1 MTWLLAIELHWEC
14 HTGVLPPDA
23 LDLPI
28 SQESHYTLASAAS
41 PWLRLGRS
49 KMFRSTL
56 RSGALTFGC
65 VLASALG
72 STAGAELLN
81 HKDLSASI
89 AITIAQTAIE
99 TCKANGYAVSATV
112 VGRNG
117 EIIVQVRGDNTG
129 PHTLGH
135 LEKFFSPSPHES
147 DSVTARGNG
156 RMERASH
163 GAEGLFRC

>member
-1 MTWLLAIELHWEC
+1 ML
-14 HTGVLPPDA
+14 
-23 LDLPI
+23 
-28 SQESHYTLASAAS
+28 
-41 PWLRLGRS
+41 
-49 KMFRSTL
+49 RSTP

-72 STAGAELLN
+72 SAAGAQLLN

-117 EIIVQVRGDNTG
+117 EIIVQIRGDNTA
-129 PHTLGH
+129 PHTV
-135 LEKFFSPSPHES
+135 ENSFRKAY
-147 DSVTARGNG
+147 TARTF
-156 RMERASH
+156 RAPS
-163 GAEGLFRC
+163 GVFADRVKADPGLGLVHLTNVIAN

>member
-65 VLASALG
+65 VLASAPG
-72 STAGAELLN
+72 STAGAARLN
-81 HKDLSASI
+81 PKDPTASI
-89 AITIAQTAIE
+89 PLPIAPTAI
-99 TCKANGYAVSATV
+99 
-112 VGRNG
+112 
-117 EIIVQVRGDNTG
+117 Q
-129 PHTLGH
+129 
-135 LEKFFSPSPHES
+135 
-147 DSVTARGNG
+147 
-156 RMERASH
+156 
-163 GAEGLFRC
+163 